1 MRVIKW
7 LCGLC
12 LVLGCA
18 GGAYLWLRDEPPSA
32 DVQQWPQQARSKP
45 AQSAAYVFLAGLDA
59 PLRHSP
65 AALGA
70 ARLQVYEQ
78 WLASHGPAQNFTPA
92 AQARLPLPEGAEFCS
107 IEAPAC
113 FSRLLQGQ
121 ERLPQVLAEH
131 AALLGRYRHFL
142 ALPDYHTLSSPGLA
156 EPLPPLLYLARA
168 QQVLSLQALQL
179 ALAGE
184 GKAALALLAED
195 QAGIRRQLAKADQL
209 ALKMTLVSMLNR
221 NLEWLV
227 RLHRA
232 GMLPRPA
239 LLAPLDPGERS
250 LRFAMQREFLLGTV
264 MLENLR
270 AEDIPSLLEE
280 ASLWLDYKPQMTIN
294 ASLVPY
300 RQVIQLSRTSPA
312 AFAALLKQK
321 PQLPVPNTGLRN
333 RVGNLL
339 LDIASADLVEYVGRL
354 QDLDSKLKL
363 VNLSLQLPTGPVT
376 AAQLAALRYRSNPYY
391 AKQLPRLDK
400 QGRMC
405 FDGPLPQKD
414 FGRCVQL

>member
-1 MRVIKW
+1 MRVIK
-7 LCGLC
+7 GLVGLA
-12 LVLGCA
+12 LVLGFA
-18 GGAYLWLRDEPPSA
+18 GGAFLWLRDEPSSA
-32 DVQQWPQQARSKP
+32 EVQQWLQQARSKP

-70 ARLQVYEQ
+70 ARLQAYEQ
-78 WLASHGPAQNFTPA
+78 WLASQGPAQGFQPA
-92 AQARLPLPEGAEFCS
+92 AQATLLLPAGDEFCS
-107 IEAPAC
+107 IEAPTC
-113 FSRLLQGQ
+113 FTSLLQRQ

-131 AALLGRYRHFL
+131 AALLSRYRYFL
-142 ALPDYHTLSSPGLA
+142 HLQDYRTLSSPGLS

-168 QQVLSLQALQL
+168 QQLLSLQALQL

-184 GKAALALLAED
+184 GKAALALLEED
-195 QAGIRRQLAKADQL
+195 QAGIRRQLGKADQL
-209 ALKMTLVSMLNR
+209 VMKMTLVAMLNR

-232 GMLPRPA
+232 GMVPRPTPVVRLRPA
-239 LLAPLDPGERS
+239 ERS
-250 LRFAMQREFLLGTV
+250 LGLAMQREFLLGAV

-270 AEDIPSLLEE
+270 EEDIPSLLEE

-294 ASLVPY
+294 ASLMPY
-300 RQVIQLSRTSPA
+300 RQVIQLSRTEPA
-312 AFAALLKQK
+312 AFAALVHKK

-333 RVGNLL
+333 RVGNIL
-339 LDIASADLVEYVGRL
+339 LDIAGADFVEYVGRV
-354 QDLDSKLKL
+354 QDLDSKIKL
-363 VNLSLQLPTGPVT
+363 VNLSLQLPSGSVT
-376 AAQLAALRYRSNPYY
+376 AAQLVALPHRGNPYY
-391 AKQLPRLDK
+391 AKQPPRLDK

-414 FGRCVQL
+414 SGRCVQL

>member
-1 MRVIKW
+1 
-7 LCGLC
+7 
-12 LVLGCA
+12 
-18 GGAYLWLRDEPPSA
+18 
-32 DVQQWPQQARSKP
+32 
-45 AQSAAYVFLAGLDA
+45 
-59 PLRHSP
+59 
-65 AALGA
+65 
-70 ARLQVYEQ
+70 
-78 WLASHGPAQNFTPA
+78 
-92 AQARLPLPEGAEFCS
+92 
-107 IEAPAC
+107 
-113 FSRLLQGQ
+113 
-121 ERLPQVLAEH
+121 
-131 AALLGRYRHFL
+131 
-142 ALPDYHTLSSPGLA
+142 
-156 EPLPPLLYLARA
+156 
-168 QQVLSLQALQL
+168 
-179 ALAGE
+179 
-184 GKAALALLAED
+184 
-195 QAGIRRQLAKADQL
+195 
-209 ALKMTLVSMLNR
+209 
-221 NLEWLV
+221 
-227 RLHRA
+227 
-232 GMLPRPA
+232 
-239 LLAPLDPGERS
+239 LAPLGPGERS

-363 VNLSLQLPTGPVT
+363 VILSLQLPTGPVT

-391 AKQLPRLDK
+391 AKQLPRPDK